1 MNKSILVAGLIALG
15 GAGSSQAADWPV
27 RPVSIVLGFAPGGS
41 ADIAARI
48 VSEKLTKA
56 LGASFVVENRPGANG
71 DIAATFV
78 KHAAPDG
85 YTLLFAPDAIV
96 TSPAIRKTQYDPTK
110 DFAPIA
116 MVAKGPLVLVEN
128 PKTKAETVAQLIEMA
143 KANPSKFSFGSSGV
157 GNNQH
162 FAGEKFNAMTGLSLT
177 HVPYKGGGQAIA
189 DLLADQVPIAF
200 LGTGPVMPHVKSG
213 KLKVLAVTTA
223 QRFQGLPDVPTL
235 DESGLKGFDMSQW
248 LGIVGPAGTPPDVI
262 KKLNTR
268 INEILEEP
276 DVKEKLL
283 VSGMNALPMTPAQ
296 LGEQIKQD
304 AVSYRKLARDQHM
317 SE

>member
-15 GAGSSQAADWPV
+15 CAGPSQAADWPA
-27 RPVSIVLGFAPGGS
+27 RPVSIILGFAPGGS

-48 VSEKLTKA
+48 VSEKLTKSF
-56 LGASFVVENRPGANG
+56 GTSFVVENRPGANG

-78 KHAAPDG
+78 SHAAPDG

-96 TSPAIRKTQYDPTK
+96 TSPAIRKTQYDPIK
-110 DFAPIA
+110 DFVPIA
-116 MVAKGPLVLVEN
+116 MIAQGPLVLVEN
-128 PKTKAETVAQLIEMA
+128 PKTKAESVAQLIAMA
-143 KANPSKFSFGSSGV
+143 KANPAKFSFGSSGV

-189 DLLADQVPIAF
+189 DLLADQIPIAF

-248 LGIVGPAGTPPDVI
+248 LGIVGPLGTPPDVI
-262 KKLNTR
+262 RTLNSR
-268 INEILEEP
+268 INTILAEP

-283 VSGMNALPMTPAQ
+283 ASGMNALPMTPAQ
-296 LGEQIKQD
+296 LGEQIKRD
-304 AVSYRKLARDQHM
+304 AASYRKLAQDQHM

>member
-1 MNKSILVAGLIALG
+1 MKKTVLAASLIALCHI
-15 GAGSSQAADWPV
+15 APSHAENWPA
-27 RPVSIVLGFAPGGS
+27 RPVSIILGFAPGGS

-48 VSEKLTKA
+48 ISEKLTKA

-96 TSPAIRKTQYDPTK
+96 TSPAIRKTQYDPIK
-110 DFAPIA
+110 DFTPIA

-128 PKTKAETVAQLIEMA
+128 PNTKAETVSQLIEMA
-143 KANPSKFSFGSSGV
+143 RANPSRFSFGSSGV

-177 HVPYKGGGQAIA
+177 HVPYKGGGQAIS
-189 DLLADQVPIAF
+189 DLLADQIPIAF

-235 DESGLKGFDMSQW
+235 AESGLTGFDMSQW
-248 LGIVGPAGTPPDVI
+248 LGIVGPVGTPREVI
-262 KKLNTR
+262 DKLNSR
-268 INEILEEP
+268 INKILEDS
-276 DVKEKLL
+276 DVQEKLL
-283 VSGMNALPMTPAQ
+283 ASGMNALPMTPAQ
-296 LGEQIKQD
+296 LGEQIKVD
-304 AVSYRKLARDQHM
+304 AASYKQLAKDQHM